1 MRWTLG
7 HANGRVVDVG
17 CASRW
22 IEEAL
27 PPGCEYIGLD
37 YPATGR
43 DLYGAHPDVF
53 ADAARLPFGDA
64 SVDCIVLFEVL
75 EHVAEPRSAL
85 AEAARVLRPGGRLLL
100 TVPFMYP
107 MHDEPHDYQRFT
119 WHGLARETGRAGLT
133 VNHLEGS
140 LTAIESA
147 GLLMCLALGGAAK
160 TYLDRKSP
168 LAVLIPV
175 LVTLILL
182 VNCSA
187 WIAGRLLP
195 DWKALTNNYHLVAEK
210 VIGKDD

>member
-7 HANGRVVDVG
+7 HASGRVVDVG

-22 IEEAL
+22 IEQAL
-27 PPGCEYIGLD
+27 PQGCEYIGLD

-43 DLYGAHPDVF
+43 NLYGAHPDVF
-53 ADAARLPFGDA
+53 ADAARLPFGDE

-100 TVPFMYP
+100 TMPFMYP

-119 WHGLARETGRAGLT
+119 RHGLSRETEKAGLT
-133 VNHLEGS
+133 VKHLEGS
-140 LTAIESA
+140 LTAIETA

-160 TYLDRKSP
+160 AYLDRKSP
-168 LAVLIPV
+168 LSVLVPV
-175 LVTLILL
+175 LGTLILL

-195 DWKALTNNYHLVAEK
+195 NWKALTNNYHLVAEK
-210 VIGKDD
+210 VTGNGD